1 MKTTHYYTANT
12 RAAEIVC
19 EAKQAIEN
27 FKNGTVET
35 VSMDTFLQELVWY
48 NLEEQKILDDKSEI
62 AKISDE
68 KIAELLKDLLSNH

>member
-1 MKTTHYYTANT
+1 MCKVEANT
-12 RAAEIVC
+12 RAAEIIC

-62 AKISDE
+62 ANISDE